1 MPYMVVTLEVPK
13 LSGWLNADAP
23 CRESNGGHTVW
34 YEVQSTGRPEVAGDR
49 GARSVQGRA
58 RLQTRNRAR
67 AERTNMAAMFV
78 TLDVSKFSGWLN
90 ADTDCRVEKRA
101 YDVGRGVDR
110 EAGGHGLAAAY
121 ERHARREG
129 PVVKAGG

>member
-1 MPYMVVTLEVPK
+1 MQAACT
-13 LSGWLNADAP
+13 
-23 CRESNGGHTVW
+23 
-34 YEVQSTGRPEVAGDR
+34 
-49 GARSVQGRA
+49 GRA
-58 RLQTRNRAR
+58 RLKAVVAR